1 MKLSK
6 FLIEPCQKRS
16 GKTFCE
22 NNSKKA
28 ETSKLKIL
36 SQMFDKVLN
45 TSLTFRFK
53 I

>member
-1 MKLSK
+1 MKLQK
-6 FLIEPCQKRS
+6 FLIEPFQNRS
-16 GKTFCE
+16 RKTFFE

-28 ETSKLKIL
+28 ETSKLKAL
-36 SQMFDKVLN
+36 SQMFDRVLN